1 MNPSPPHSA
10 PTRAQLVT
18 PRRGFHSVHSKHVLS
33 PRDTTSIANPK
44 NSELNISVCPSSA
57 PCIWPHHMHQVL
69 FISLQSCTTA
79 LLVALSLSLAESNL
93 KQDTLVSDLTF
104 LHTIRS
110 PSQPSVS
117 KQIWRSL
124 PRRIGPKSHNR
135 KMKNTIF
142 FFLKLLFVS
151 IANNFPLYHDITT
164 VICFWSAQNTNT
176 QCIQQCI
183 FIKNTSYPTQTPHIK
198 QPNGEIMQYGAGH
211 LPKQWL

>member
-1 MNPSPPHSA
+1 MK
-10 PTRAQLVT
+10 L
-18 PRRGFHSVHSKHVLS
+18 
-33 PRDTTSIANPK
+33 I
-44 NSELNISVCPSSA
+44 
-57 PCIWPHHMHQVL
+57 
-69 FISLQSCTTA
+69 
-79 LLVALSLSLAESNL
+79 LSLCCRVIQRPQIMDKYPGAE
-93 KQDTLVSDLTF
+93 KF
-104 LHTIRS
+104 LIFLL
-110 PSQPSVS
+110 
-117 KQIWRSL
+117 IWRSL

-198 QPNGEIMQYGAGH
+198 QPNGEIMQYGAFIATCPDSTFSAFGKALKRQR
-211 LPKQWL
+211 LPRCALGLWRWWASANT

>member
-1 MNPSPPHSA
+1 MK
-10 PTRAQLVT
+10 L
-18 PRRGFHSVHSKHVLS
+18 
-33 PRDTTSIANPK
+33 I
-44 NSELNISVCPSSA
+44 
-57 PCIWPHHMHQVL
+57 
-69 FISLQSCTTA
+69 
-79 LLVALSLSLAESNL
+79 LSLCCRVIQRPQILDKYPGAE
-93 KQDTLVSDLTF
+93 KF
-104 LHTIRS
+104 LIFL
-110 PSQPSVS
+110 
-117 KQIWRSL
+117 QIWRSL

-198 QPNGEIMQYGAGH
+198 QPNGEIMQYGAVQRGSRIWNSNH
-211 LPKQWL
+211 TRPQTPSGRRGLLPKLLTKNTE